1 MHPGSQKLI
10 STNRKA
16 RHFYDVVDTYE
27 AGIALRGSEVKSL
40 RMGHASLVDSYAS
53 VERGEVILHNLHI
66 SPYEK
71 ASAFSPEPRRARKL
85 LLHKQEIRK
94 LIGSV
99 TQKGMTLVPLKL
111 YFSEKG
117 IAKVQLALARGKK
130 KFDRRE
136 AIKLRDM
143 KRDIEREMKER

>member
-1 MHPGSQKLI
+1 VGAEKLV

-16 RHFYDVVDTYE
+16 RHFYDIVDTYE
-27 AGIALRGSEVKSL
+27 AGIVLRGSEVKSL
-40 RMGHASLVDSYAS
+40 RTGQANLTDSFAA
-53 VERGEVILHNLHI
+53 VERGEVVLRNLHI

-71 ASAFSPEPRRARKL
+71 GSVFNPDPRRPRKL
-85 LLHKQEIRK
+85 LLHRKEIRK

-130 KFDRRE
+130 KYDRRE
-136 AIKLRDM
+136 AIKQRDM
-143 KRDIEREMKER
+143 KREIEREMKNR